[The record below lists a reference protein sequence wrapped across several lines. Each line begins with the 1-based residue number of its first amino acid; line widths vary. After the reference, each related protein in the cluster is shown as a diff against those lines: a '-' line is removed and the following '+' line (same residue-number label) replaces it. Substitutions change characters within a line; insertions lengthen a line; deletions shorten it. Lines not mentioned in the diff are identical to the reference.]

1 MEYDNSFRQFCE
13 TIFSY
18 QYVKNQT
25 KINDAIMLWLYEHSS
40 GNVSIVVSL
49 IHDAQEISILN
60 GRECLDLEAL
70 NEAYQKR
77 LSLLHNFTN
86 IRQKSNNLTSKKKPS
101 LTLPNS
107 KEYQGNSIAD
117 LISYAKNKEIDVV
130 QVLKEQMVVVE
141 VSI

>member
-1 MEYDNSFRQFCE
+1 M
-13 TIFSY
+13 
-18 QYVKNQT
+18 
-25 KINDAIMLWLYEHSS
+25 
-40 GNVSIVVSL
+40 

-117 LISYAKNKEIDVV
+117 LISYAKSKEIDVV